1 MEGKDPAAQHHGLFL
16 LYPERFRERPPVHL
30 RGTIL
35 GRGVSGV
42 ATLEKSLSPFEIIFE
57 R

>member
-16 LYPERFRERPPVHL
+16 LYPERFRERSPVHL

-35 GRGVSGV
+35 GRGVSGG
-42 ATLEKSLSPFEIIFE
+42 ATIEKSLPSLEIIFE